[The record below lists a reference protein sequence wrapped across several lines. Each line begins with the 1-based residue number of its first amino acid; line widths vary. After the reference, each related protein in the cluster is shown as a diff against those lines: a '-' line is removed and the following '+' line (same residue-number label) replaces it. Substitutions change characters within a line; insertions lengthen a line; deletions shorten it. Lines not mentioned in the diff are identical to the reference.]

1 MKEVDARG
9 IECPMPVIMA
19 KRVVNEGEKEFRVL
33 VSEEIAVNNLKKMAS
48 QVGFKISVSE
58 NDGEYEVIFNKEDDL
73 MADNKTDLPSSCE
86 NPNDYVVVFDDDKI
100 GDGDIGFSQKLIE
113 SFILALSEQEVLPK
127 YVICYNKGVLLTS
140 QRENTV
146 EDLKKLEDA
155 GVKIF
160 SCGLCL
166 DFYGVKKELK
176 VGTVTNMYE
185 IINMMRSHR
194 VVRP

>member
-48 QVGFKISVSE
+48 QVGFKVSVSE
-58 NDGEYEVIFNKEDDL
+58 DNGEYEVIFNKDDDL
-73 MADNKTDLPSSCE
+73 KADNETDLPLSYE
-86 NPNDYVVVFDDDKI
+86 NQSDYVVVFDDDKI

>member
-19 KRVVNEGEKEFRVL
+19 KRVVNEGEREFRVL

-48 QVGFKISVSE
+48 QVGFKVSVSE

-73 MADNKTDLPSSCE
+73 KADNKTDLLSSCE
-86 NPNDYVVVFDDDKI
+86 NPSDYVVVFDDDKI
-100 GDGDIGFSQKLIE
+100 GDGDVDFSQKLIE

-166 DFYGVKKELK
+166 DFYGVKEELK
-176 VGTVTNMYE
+176 VGSITNMYE
-185 IINMMRSHR
+185 IINMMRSLR